1 MKYLYV
7 CVSSSIDFYLEQT
20 FASIVTLKANTP
32 SAFVTLLT
40 DNLTM
45 ASLQEGRDKIKALCD
60 EIVVKNF
67 ETNISQKKRS
77 RLLKTNM
84 RNYVD
89 GDFLYIDG
97 DTFVFD
103 NLSEIEKCPHIIAGV
118 QDMNCQ
124 LSKNRQYFTHQMLR
138 RKICQDSAFLQSE
151 YFFNS
156 GVLWTRDNEENRTF
170 FKDWSQT
177 YIEYEKKGIS
187 QDQPTLSFV
196 NCKHGY
202 PIYELDGSWNCQLE
216 SGAQFFN
223 NAKIFHYFASQ
234 VKQESLN
241 QLFKRIRLNKF
252 NDCVQE
258 YIRNNYKRIA
268 FNFGPCTLSRGPEHE
283 IQATAFYRLIV
294 FLFQRHRKIFNM
306 FERLF
311 QLGRG
316 KGFFFNSR

>member
-118 QDMNCQ
+118 QDMN
-124 LSKNRQYFTHQMLR
+124 
-138 RKICQDSAFLQSE
+138 
-151 YFFNS
+151 FNS